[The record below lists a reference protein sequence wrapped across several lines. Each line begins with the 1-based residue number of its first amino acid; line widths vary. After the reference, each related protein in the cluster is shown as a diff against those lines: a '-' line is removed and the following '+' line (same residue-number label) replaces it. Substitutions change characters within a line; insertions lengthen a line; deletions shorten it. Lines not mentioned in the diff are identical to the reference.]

1 VTRVLVT
8 DAGRGSSVAIIRS
21 LGRRGYTVTA
31 AGSGRLNGGFYSRFA
46 ADHVEYPSPSL
57 DARGAAEALVEA
69 VRARQIDLVIPVTDD
84 LIVPLRAVR
93 SELPSGTV
101 VALPPDEALAVSQDK
116 AATFNLAASLGVP
129 IPRSRLVADE
139 SEALAAAAG
148 LGWPVVVKPVTSR
161 TLDGNRVEP
170 FAVSYATDA
179 ASLATTM
186 RMLGPRSRLLLQ
198 EYCPGEGHGVGL
210 LLDHG
215 RVVAAFQHRR
225 LREVPF
231 TGGPSS
237 LRESVQL
244 DPDLFEH
251 SSRLLG
257 RLEWSGLAMVEYK
270 VGPQG
275 PKLMEINGRVWGSL
289 PLAVQSGVDF
299 PLLLADVFLR
309 PGLPE
314 GPPLREYRVGVR
326 SRDVRLELAWIRS
339 VARGGAATPVGRRPA
354 RRAALA
360 AALRLAHPRDGFD
373 VLSLHDPLPAL
384 VGGIGTIR
392 DAVRASRPSRP
403 S

>member
-8 DAGRGSSVAIIRS
+8 DAGRGSAVAIIRS
-21 LGRRGYTVTA
+21 LGRHGYTVTA
-31 AGSGRLNGGFYSRFA
+31 AGAGRLNGGFYSRFA

-57 DARGAAEALVEA
+57 DARGAADALVEA
-69 VRARQIDLVIPVTDD
+69 VRVRRIDLLVPVTDD
-84 LIVPLRAVR
+84 LIVPLQSVR
-93 SELPSGTV
+93 SELPNDAV
-101 VALPPDEALAVSQDK
+101 LALPRDEALAVSQDK
-116 AATFNLAASLGVP
+116 AATFELAASLGVP

-139 SEALAAAAG
+139 GDAVTAAAEM
-148 LGWPVVVKPVTSR
+148 GWPVVIKPVTSR
-161 TLDGNRVEP
+161 SLDGNRVEP

-179 ASLATTM
+179 ASLAATM
-186 RMLGPRSRLLLQ
+186 RMLAPRSRLLLQ

-210 LLDHG
+210 LLDQG

-237 LRESVQL
+237 LRESVRL

-257 RLEWSGLAMVEYK
+257 ELEWSGLAMVEYK
-270 VGPQG
+270 LGPQG
-275 PKLMEINGRVWGSL
+275 PRLMEINGRVWGSL

-309 PGLPE
+309 PGAAA

-339 VARGGAATPVGRRPA
+339 VLRGGPAAPVGRTPA
-354 RRAALA
+354 RRSAFA

-373 VLSLHDPLPAL
+373 VLSLRDPLPAL

-392 DAVRASRPSRP
+392 EAARARRPSGL